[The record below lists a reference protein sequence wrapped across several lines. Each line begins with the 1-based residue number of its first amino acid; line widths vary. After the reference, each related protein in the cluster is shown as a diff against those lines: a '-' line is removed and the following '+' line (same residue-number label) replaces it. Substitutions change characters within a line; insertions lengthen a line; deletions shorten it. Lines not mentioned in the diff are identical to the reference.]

1 MKKRSNIINKGFFE
15 EDGISRNIFYIFFV
29 ALLICIQ
36 IGISA
41 KTKSTIIEIDQ
52 LKNELR
58 SIENIYMSTK
68 HEFAKYESPSE
79 IQKKVSFT
87 GLYPQLILPLVIEYN
102 Q

>member
-1 MKKRSNIINKGFFE
+1 MNKRSNIINKGFFE
-15 EDGISRNIFYIFFV
+15 EDGISRNIFYIFFI
-29 ALLICIQ
+29 AFLICVQ

-52 LKNELR
+52 LKNALR

-79 IQKKVSFT
+79 IQKKVSFM
-87 GLYPQLILPLVIEYN
+87 GLHPQLDLPLVIEYYK
-102 Q
+102 

>member
-15 EDGISRNIFYIFFV
+15 EDGISKNIFYIFFI

-36 IGISA
+36 IGVSA
-41 KTKSTIIEIDQ
+41 KTKSIIIEIDQ

-68 HEFAKYESPSE
+68 HEFATYESPSE